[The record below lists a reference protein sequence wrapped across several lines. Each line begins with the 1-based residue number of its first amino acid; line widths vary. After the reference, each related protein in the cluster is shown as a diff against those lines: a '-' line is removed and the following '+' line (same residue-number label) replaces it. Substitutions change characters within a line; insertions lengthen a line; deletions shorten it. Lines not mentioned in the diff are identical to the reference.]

1 MGCKDC
7 EKSKSLITDPMFW
20 VCMIVIVVPWILGI
34 AKLLGFINYS
44 ILCCLV
50 ILLGTSTFILINKS
64 PL

>member
-34 AKLLGFINYS
+34 AKLLGFIN
-44 ILCCLV
+44 
-50 ILLGTSTFILINKS
+50 
-64 PL
+64 